1 MQHCHE
7 SATLNQLADD
17 RRKVV
22 LVGNPNCGKSVV
34 FNALTGRYADV
45 SNYPGTTVDITS
57 AELDERHIVIDTPGV
72 YGISAFNEEERVTR
86 DVVLQADVLIN
97 VLNAEFLE
105 RELFL
110 TLQLLD
116 MGKPLIVAV
125 NMLDEAERS
134 GIVLDMKALEEALG
148 VPVVPLI
155 AIQGFGIKKLKKSI
169 ESARKGNADPAILGQ
184 LAPLLGKGVP
194 QAEALLVLEDNHDI
208 AAQFGFNST
217 GKREGVY
224 LQRRKRV
231 DELVRVLLQH
241 TGNQTRWM
249 DKLGQMLMQP
259 LTGIPALALILYCL
273 YQVIGV
279 LVAQNIVGITET
291 VVMEQIWQPFIIG
304 LVSRYV
310 SPYSVLGQILI
321 GEFGL
326 LTMTVTYILGLLLP
340 LVVAFYL
347 MLSLLEDSGYL
358 PRLAALLDGALTKLG
373 LNGRA
378 VIPLILGFGCV
389 TMAALT
395 TRLLGSRRERT
406 IALVLLGV
414 TIPCSAQLGVIA
426 AMVAPLGWQLTGV
439 YLLTIFAVFVLIG
452 TLLNH
457 LLPGASSD
465 LLIDIPPLRLPR
477 LSNVFKKSAVKSF
490 HFLRE
495 ASLLFVLGALLLSL
509 MQMTGMLTVLQ
520 ELAAPLTV
528 GWLKLPKEAANAFV
542 MGVVRRDFGAAG
554 LYDLAL
560 TPNQTVV
567 ALITITLFVPCI
579 ASGLVFVKERGLRE
593 AGAIWVG
600 SLVIAFVVGGSVAQ
614 LLI

>member
-1 MQHCHE
+1 MQHYHK
-7 SATLNQLADD
+7 SATSNQLADD
-17 RRKVV
+17 KLKVV

-134 GIVLDMKALEEALG
+134 GIVLDMQALEDALG

-169 ESARKGNADPAILGQ
+169 ASARKGNADPAILEQ
-184 LAPLLGKGVP
+184 LAHLLSKGVS
-194 QAEALLVLEDNHDI
+194 QAEALLILEDNHDI

-217 GKREGVY
+217 GAREGVY

-241 TGNQTRWM
+241 TGNRTRWM

-259 LTGIPALALILYCL
+259 LTGIPALGLILYCL

-452 TLLNH
+452 TLLNR
-457 LLPGASSD
+457 LLPGASTD

-490 HFLRE
+490 YFLRE
-495 ASLLFVLGALLLSL
+495 ASLLFVLGALLLSV
-509 MQMTGMLTVLQ
+509 MQMTGMLTALQ

-560 TPNQTVV
+560 TPKQTVV
-567 ALITITLFVPCI
+567 ALITVTLFVPCI

-593 AGAIWVG
+593 AAVIWVG